1 MFAYRCTKGSNL
13 DLDDE
18 VWSTTGEEL
27 SLDRDIYPHYDLI
40 LCVSTYS
47 ATAPLT
53 AKCKQ
58 YGFRGATMHG
68 MNEIILGSGLAV
80 DYNEVSADAERIR
93 LAMTGADKVEIDFG
107 LEDGRLLE
115 ASLELG
121 GQEAQ
126 KSHGL

>member
-18 VWSTTGEEL
+18 VWNTEGEEL
-27 SLDRDIYPHYDLI
+27 SLDRDIYTNYDLI

-53 AKCKQ
+53 AKCKE

-68 MNEIILGSGLAV
+68 MNDVILKSGLAV
-80 DYNEVSADAERIR
+80 NYDEVSADAERMR
-93 LAMTGADKVEIDFG
+93 LEQVA
-107 LEDGRLLE
+107 RRR
-115 ASLELG
+115 
-121 GQEAQ
+121 AQ
-126 KSHGL
+126 PMVV